1 MKFISVPELASTNT
15 YLASIADKSEPYTV
29 VVADRQTAGRG
40 QRGNSWEAE
49 PGKNLTFSVL
59 LKPDHVKAADQFII
73 SQAVS
78 VAIAVTLS
86 KRIRYA
92 GEVAVKWP
100 NDIYVDNQK
109 ICGILIENSLM
120 GDKISRSIVGVGL
133 NVNQKVFTSG
143 APNPVSLIHIIGE
156 PTDRFALL
164 KDVCAAIERH
174 VEAIANPEKR
184 EEIVEMYKSIL
195 WRSDGMYKYAIP
207 GGETFMATIEDI
219 SPAGYLF
226 LRDDKGEIRK
236 FAFKEV
242 QYIL

>member
-1 MKFISVPELASTNT
+1 
-15 YLASIADKSEPYTV
+15 
-29 VVADRQTAGRG
+29 
-40 QRGNSWEAE
+40 
-49 PGKNLTFSVL
+49 
-59 LKPDHVKAADQFII
+59 
-73 SQAVS
+73 
-78 VAIAVTLS
+78 
-86 KRIRYA
+86 
-92 GEVAVKWP
+92 
-100 NDIYVDNQK
+100 
-109 ICGILIENSLM
+109 M

-195 WRSDGMYKYAIP
+195 WRSEGMHKYAIP
-207 GGETFMATIEDI
+207 GGETFMAAIEDI

>member
-1 MKFISVPELASTNT
+1 MKIISLPEAASTNT
-15 YLASIADKSEPYTV
+15 YLAAIADKSEPYTV

-40 QRGNSWEAE
+40 QRGNTWEAE
-49 PGKNLTFSVL
+49 PGKNLTFSIL
-59 LKPDHVKAADQFII
+59 LRPDHVKAADQFII

-100 NDIYVDNQK
+100 NDIYVDSQK

-120 GDKISRSIVGVGL
+120 GDKINRSIVGVGL

-143 APNPVSLIHIIGE
+143 APNPVSLIHILGE
-156 PTDRFALL
+156 PTDRYTLL
-164 KDVCAAIERH
+164 KDVCSAIEKH
-174 VEAIANPEKR
+174 VEAIADDEKR
-184 EEIVEMYKSIL
+184 KEIVDMYKSIL
-195 WRSDGMYKYAIP
+195 WRSDGFHKYAIP
-207 GGETFMATIEDI
+207 GGETFMAEIVDI
-219 SPAGYLF
+219 SPAGYLS
-226 LRDDKGEIRK
+226 LRDDKGVVRQ

>member
-1 MKFISVPELASTNT
+1 MKFISVPELDSTNT

-59 LKPDHVKAADQFII
+59 LKPEHVKAADQFII

-164 KDVCAAIERH
+164 KDLCVAIERH

-195 WRSDGMYKYAIP
+195 WRSDGMHKYAIP
-207 GGETFMATIEDI
+207 GGETFMAAIEDI